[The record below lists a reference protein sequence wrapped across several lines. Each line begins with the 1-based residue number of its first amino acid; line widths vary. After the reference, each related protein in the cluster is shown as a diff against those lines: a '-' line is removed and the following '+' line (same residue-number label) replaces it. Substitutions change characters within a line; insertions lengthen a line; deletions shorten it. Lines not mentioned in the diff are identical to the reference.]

1 MFENTIFQ
9 DLYLIPLT
17 GAIFL
22 AAYTCLLLAPRRKKQ
37 RVKYNYDALNK
48 PFSKTWA
55 NDLYIISFKDPIA
68 SFLPDD
74 DMDEKAVKNNQII
87 AKAGYSDLMDYRVL
101 TTLQLILFAVAVVV
115 TALIG
120 FLLVNSLDVWCKL
133 FNLQPEEVSPM
144 SVFAVVGCVLI
155 FGAMLPKIYISS
167 KASNIE
173 AEFIKHLPILQ
184 IFIVTMIKSN
194 RPFQDILYTLG
205 NAETVYKSIFANAYR
220 IYVRDKEG
228 AFNYLK
234 NAFAG
239 TGWVNSINVLRSG
252 DKFSQ
257 EETCKT
263 LSNQLRDL
271 EEEVSMMKGG
281 KRNLKS
287 LISEG
292 SIALPFA
299 AIMLLGIAPVVM
311 YAFDMINKATALA
324 S

>member
-22 AAYTCLLLAPRRKKQ
+22 AAYTCLLLAPRKKKQ

-55 NDLYIISFKDPIA
+55 NDLYIISFKDPVA

-101 TTLQLILFAVAVVV
+101 TTLQLILFSVALIV

-144 SVFAVVGCVLI
+144 SVFAVVGCILI
-155 FGAMLPKIYISS
+155 FGAMMPKIYISS
-167 KASNIE
+167 KANNIE

-184 IFIVTMIKSN
+184 IFLVTMIKSN

-205 NAETVYKSIFANAYR
+205 NAEIVYKHIFANAYR

-228 AFNYLK
+228 AFDYLE